1 VSTDK
6 RFELLEQRV
15 ATLER
20 LVRQLAGATLTESP
34 REATPVERP
43 AFVEPPRP
51 VEAAAPPPEPAA
63 PEWPSVAP
71 SAPPRRRA
79 KTDSEQ
85 WLGQRG
91 LLAVGVI
98 FVVVAAGFLLKLS
111 FDRGWISPLVRCIGG
126 ALAGIAV
133 GAIGWRLHE
142 KGLRTYGAALIGA
155 GGAIVYLAVWAG
167 TRLYGFLPPFTGIVG
182 LALVSVAVAF
192 VAYAINREAL
202 GATAVLGAF
211 FAPILLGK
219 ETGSVNALLL
229 YLATMAIGLGWV
241 SAQRHWRIATFLVAL
256 SYFGIATSGILR
268 EAATTWLFSYA
279 LLGGAAGLFI
289 GLREG
294 WWETRLLSFAGGWG
308 ILGIADDKLTDS
320 HRLTA
325 LGGLVLAA
333 PVWWRAWRASGIWA
347 PGFTVAPGGPRISI
361 GETFYFYIT
370 PILLGWA
377 LHGFAP
383 DLFDRQPGLIAA
395 IIGIPY
401 LLVGYG
407 TPRRAFAMVGTSALA
422 AAAMNQWTGLPAV
435 WALLALTLIWAAADH
450 KLNRDDGRW
459 YSLIALALALT
470 HLIGDDLP
478 RRDDTERAFVGPW
491 ALALWA
497 TCGTIFALAAGLLK
511 NGTAQA
517 RLVRGM
523 NGRAL
528 LWLLGGVLVWLG
540 VTGELITL
548 FDQSSLDDQTA
559 NLASGLSVSA
569 WWIAFAGGL
578 VAAGFRRSIKV
589 LRQAGMAVLG
599 IAVLK
604 VVFSDLS
611 SLDALYRVGSAFIL
625 GLVSLG
631 LAYLYHQ
638 RARVGTDESS
648 T

>member
-20 LVRQLAGATLTESP
+20 LVRQLAGAALTESP

-43 AFVEPPRP
+43 TFVEPPRP

-111 FDRGWISPLVRCIGG
+111 FDRGWISPLVRCSGG

-155 GGAIVYLAVWAG
+155 GGAIVYLAVWAA
-167 TRLYGFLPPFTGIVG
+167 TRLYGFLPPFTGIAG

-219 ETGSVNALLL
+219 EAGSVNALLL
-229 YLATMAIGLGWV
+229 YLAAMAIGLGWV

-268 EAATTWLFSYA
+268 EAATTWLFAYA

-308 ILGIADDKLTDS
+308 ILGLADDKLTDS
-320 HRLTA
+320 HRMTA

-333 PVWWRAWRASGIWA
+333 RSGGGPGVLQGSGRPGSPSLPVGRASRSGDVLLLHHPDSPRLGA
-347 PGFTVAPGGPRISI
+347 PRICS
-361 GETFYFYIT
+361 GPVRPPAGT
-370 PILLGWA
+370 
-377 LHGFAP
+377 
-383 DLFDRQPGLIAA
+383 DRGYHRDSLSPGRLRHSSP
-395 IIGIPY
+395 GVCDGRH
-401 LLVGYG
+401 L
-407 TPRRAFAMVGTSALA
+407 ALA
-422 AAAMNQWTGLPAV
+422 AAAVNQWLVCPQ
-435 WALLALTLIWAAADH
+435 
-450 KLNRDDGRW
+450 
-459 YSLIALALALT
+459 S
-470 HLIGDDLP
+470 
-478 RRDDTERAFVGPW
+478 GPCW
-491 ALALWA
+491 
-497 TCGTIFALAAGLLK
+497 
-511 NGTAQA
+511 
-517 RLVRGM
+517 
-523 NGRAL
+523 
-528 LWLLGGVLVWLG
+528 
-540 VTGELITL
+540 
-548 FDQSSLDDQTA
+548 
-559 NLASGLSVSA
+559 
-569 WWIAFAGGL
+569 
-578 VAAGFRRSIKV
+578 RSP
-589 LRQAGMAVLG
+589 
-599 IAVLK
+599 
-604 VVFSDLS
+604 
-611 SLDALYRVGSAFIL
+611 
-625 GLVSLG
+625 
-631 LAYLYHQ
+631 
-638 RARVGTDESS
+638 
-648 T
+648 